1 MGRTV
6 ADPAAQKI
14 GMQRRESSCRP
25 SGRTRVRGMD
35 REAEAR
41 GQFLRVLAKRHGDLK
56 RASEADRPRLGTP
69 AAWTI
74 AFSALAAINAGF
86 ITLLPTTQ
94 TGRAL
99 HHLYDAGHLLFVG
112 ASLALCAQG
121 MRLIPARR
129 RWLASRATAVIGAA
143 IVAVLFVRTDVIGFI
158 LSKISPDFAE
168 VGAMSVALVLAFAPA
183 IAFGVASWLA
193 RPWLR
198 WLPVAAGLGLHAVQN
213 MVLTADYRG
222 IHTFTTLIAGA
233 VIAGAL
239 ASLPKHRA
247 LDSTRLRFAP
257 ALALALASP
266 SVLVQPSNVVRQ
278 ELGRV
283 EGTVL
288 VLPLGRY
295 GWGTTS
301 SKARVPAEQAQW
313 FEPRDHAA
321 PILPSKP
328 SIAPDDMIMIVI
340 GVDSMRADIFDK
352 KENRKRL
359 PNIFALADESVWFK
373 LARSPGS
380 RTLTSWSAAFT
391 GKYYSGLR
399 WGGGGNHLN
408 ITPDRSIRFPE
419 ILGKAGVTT
428 STFTAYTALNRKG
441 LTRNF
446 TDGEAVPRRD
456 GQTFGLSPECTTQI
470 IERLRK
476 HGDGRLFLFS
486 HWMDPHFPY
495 DSVKTTGPTKERFM
509 AEVEQV
515 DASLGRLR
523 EAIVELGI
531 ANRTVLVFVADHGEG
546 FGQHG
551 TRYHSVNLYEE
562 LIRVPIFINVP
573 GVPPRE
579 VFEPV
584 TLVDLG
590 PTILDLFGQPT
601 PGTFLGQ
608 SLVPFLRGE
617 NPTLTRP
624 IAAEWER
631 GQAMLFGKWKAIIE
645 KDKGRLEL
653 YDLESDP
660 RETKNLAD
668 EPGEEGENV
677 LALAQL
683 FFEAHTLR

>member
-1 MGRTV
+1 M
-6 ADPAAQKI
+6 DQEAA
-14 GMQRRESSCRP
+14 
-25 SGRTRVRGMD
+25 
-35 REAEAR
+35 AR
-41 GQFLRVLAKRHGDLK
+41 SELLRVLGARLADLE
-56 RASEADRPRLGTP
+56 RTNTQLAQPRLGAP
-69 AAWTI
+69 AALLI
-74 AFSALAAINAGF
+74 AFASLALVNAVF

-99 HHLYDAGHLLFVG
+99 HHLYDAGHFVFVG
-112 ASLALCAQG
+112 ALVALATQGLGSVGARARWLVTRGTAVLGSLA
-121 MRLIPARR
+121 
-129 RWLASRATAVIGAA
+129 
-143 IVAVLFVRTDVIGFI
+143 VAVLFVRTDVIGFI
-158 LSKISPDFAE
+158 LSKVSPNHADE
-168 VGAMSVALVLAFAPA
+168 GALAVAVLLALVPSV
-183 IAFGVASWLA
+183 AFGVGSWLA

-198 WLPVAAGLGLHAVQN
+198 WLPVVAGLGLQAAQN
-213 MVLTADYRG
+213 LVLTADYRG
-222 IHTFTTLIAGA
+222 IHTFTTLISA
-233 VIAGAL
+233 AL
-239 ASLPKHRA
+239 VASGFATLKPPRRA
-247 LDSTRLRFAP
+247 STPWFRLAP
-257 ALALALASP
+257 ALTLALASP
-266 SVLVQPSNVVRQ
+266 SVVLQPSNVVRQ
-278 ELGRV
+278 ELGRID
-283 EGTVL
+283 GTIL

-295 GWGTTS
+295 GWGTS
-301 SKARVPAEQAQW
+301 SSTARVPAHQAEW

-340 GVDSMRADIFDK
+340 GVDSMRADIFEK

-359 PNIFALADESVWFK
+359 PNLFKLADESVYFK

-446 TDGEAVPRRD
+446 SDGAAVPRRE
-456 GQTFGLSPECTTQI
+456 GQTFGLSPECTTQV
-470 IERLRK
+470 IERLSNHDK
-476 HGDGRLFLFS
+476 GRLFLFT
-486 HWMDPHFPY
+486 HWMDPHYPY
-495 DSVKTTGPTKERFM
+495 DSVKTTGTTKERFM

-515 DASLGRLR
+515 DASLARLR

-531 ANRTVLVFVADHGEG
+531 EHRTVLIFVADHGEG

-551 TRYHSVNLYEE
+551 TRYHSVNLYDE
-562 LIRVPIFINVP
+562 LIRVPIFIHGPNIAA
-573 GVPPRE
+573 RE
-579 VFEPV
+579 VLEPV

-617 NPTLTRP
+617 SPTLTRP

-653 YDLESDP
+653 YDLEADP

-677 LALAQL
+677 IALAKL
-683 FFEAHTLR
+683 FFEAHALR